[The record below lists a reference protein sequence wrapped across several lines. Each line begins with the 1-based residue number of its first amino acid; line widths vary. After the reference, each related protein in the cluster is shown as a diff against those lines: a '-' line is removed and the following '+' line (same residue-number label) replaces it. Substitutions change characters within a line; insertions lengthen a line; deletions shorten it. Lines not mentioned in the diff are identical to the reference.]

1 MSLVHRPVKKIYFIG
16 ICGTAMASLAVLL
29 KKRGYRVKGSD
40 QNIYPPMSTFLQQH
54 DVPIL
59 DGFQEAHL
67 QDSQD
72 LVVIGN
78 TLSRGNPEVEKVLES
93 GTLYVSMP
101 ELLREFF
108 IRGKTSLVVTGTH
121 GKTTTASLLTWIFE
135 CAGRNP
141 GFFIGG
147 IPENFGTSC
156 REAKGEFFIT
166 EGDEYDTVFYD
177 KRSKFFHYQPHQLL
191 VNNIEYDHAD
201 IFASLEEI
209 LRAFRL
215 LLRLVPRNGLVVVNG
230 DDENAMGI
238 MNSRHSPWISFG
250 LGEKCHVKAT
260 NLRATSGGTAFS
272 LKWPGR
278 CEGELHI
285 PLFGEFNVRNAVGA
299 LVLALYNGIALE
311 EVQKAFN
318 RFSNVRR
325 RQELRGIRRGVYVYD
340 DFAHHPTA
348 VRETL
353 KALRQKHPHQRLI
366 AVFEPRSNTSV
377 LKIHQSR
384 LIASFEQ
391 ADEVLLAYPYRM
403 EQIPN
408 GERLDVEAIVS
419 SIRQKGKKAAAFHK
433 PAQIIEH
440 LRQHTQD
447 GDVVLVM
454 SNGKFGNI
462 HQSLLET
469 L

>member
-1 MSLVHRPVKKIYFIG
+1 
-16 ICGTAMASLAVLL
+16 MAPLAVLL
-29 KKRGYRVKGSD
+29 KKRGYRVRSGSD
-40 QNIYPPMSTFLQQH
+40 QNIYPPMSTFLEQH
-54 DVPIL
+54 NISIL
-59 DGFQEAHL
+59 NGFHEDHL
-67 QDSQD
+67 QDSPD

-78 TLSRGNPEVEKVLES
+78 TVFRGNPEVEKVLDA
-93 GTLYVSMP
+93 GMLYFSMP

-121 GKTTTASLLTWIFE
+121 GKTTTTSMLAWIFE
-135 CAGRNP
+135 CAGKNP
-141 GFFIGG
+141 GFLIGG
-147 IPENFGTSC
+147 IPENFGSSC
-156 REAKGEFFIT
+156 RESGGEYFIT

-191 VNNIEYDHAD
+191 INNIEFDHAD

-215 LLRLVPRNGLVVVNG
+215 LLRLVPRNGLIVVNG
-230 DDENAMGI
+230 DDENAMAVI
-238 MNSRHSPWISFG
+238 ESRHSPCISFG
-250 LGEKCHVKAT
+250 LGSHCDAQAQNLHVTPK
-260 NLRATSGGTAFS
+260 GTAFS

-278 CEGELHI
+278 CEYDFHV
-285 PLFGEFNVRNAVGA
+285 PLFGEFNVRNATGA

-311 EVQKAFN
+311 VIQKAFD
-318 RFSNVRR
+318 RFSNVKR
-325 RQELRGIRRGVYVYD
+325 RQELRGIRQGVHVYD

-353 KALRQKHPHQRLI
+353 QALRQKHPHQRLI

-377 LKIHQSR
+377 LKIHQTH

-391 ADEVLLAYPYRM
+391 ADEVLLAYPHRM
-403 EQIPN
+403 EQIPCS
-408 GERLDVEAIVS
+408 ERLDVEMIVS
-419 SIRQKGKKAAAFHK
+419 SIQQQGKNAAAFHK
-433 PAQIIEH
+433 PSEIIQH
-440 LRQHTQD
+440 LTQYSQN

-462 HQSLLET
+462 HQLLLES

>member
-1 MSLVHRPVKKIYFIG
+1 
-16 ICGTAMASLAVLL
+16 
-29 KKRGYRVKGSD
+29 
-40 QNIYPPMSTFLQQH
+40 
-54 DVPIL
+54 
-59 DGFQEAHL
+59 
-67 QDSQD
+67 
-72 LVVIGN
+72 
-78 TLSRGNPEVEKVLES
+78 
-93 GTLYVSMP
+93 MP
-101 ELLREFF
+101 WALWFWPC
-108 IRGKTSLVVTGTH
+108 
-121 GKTTTASLLTWIFE
+121 TT
-135 CAGRNP
+135 
-141 GFFIGG
+141 
-147 IPENFGTSC
+147 
-156 REAKGEFFIT
+156 
-166 EGDEYDTVFYD
+166 
-177 KRSKFFHYQPHQLL
+177 
-191 VNNIEYDHAD
+191 
-201 IFASLEEI
+201 
-209 LRAFRL
+209 
-215 LLRLVPRNGLVVVNG
+215 
-230 DDENAMGI
+230 
-238 MNSRHSPWISFG
+238 
-250 LGEKCHVKAT
+250 
-260 NLRATSGGTAFS
+260 
-272 LKWPGR
+272 
-278 CEGELHI
+278 
-285 PLFGEFNVRNAVGA
+285 
-299 LVLALYNGIALE
+299 GIAWE

-419 SIRQKGKKAAAFHK
+419 FIREKGKNAAAFLK